1 MITLAAIGGVALVE
15 LGMALTP
22 GPNMIHLASRAIT
35 QGRRAGLVSLSG
47 TAMGFVCY
55 LLAAAAGLSA
65 LFAAVP
71 VAFTVVKL
79 AGAAYLGYLAW
90 GMLKPGG
97 RSPFAPAQ
105 DLPPVSDA
113 RLFSMG
119 LLTNL
124 LNPKIALMYA
134 ALLPQFLDPQAG
146 PAWGQLLQLGGVQI
160 IVGISVNALI
170 MLSAARGVGVSGRP
184 APRHDRTA
192 VHGRWFARSLRA
204 AHRPVPHSCLQ
215 LSQPC
220 APVNRSCCEP
230 DSGTLLA
237 SMDAGIHPC
246 PGQTAPAPIP

>member
-1 MITLAAIGGVALVE
+1 MITLTAAAGVALVE

-47 TAMGFVCY
+47 TAVGFVCY
-55 LLAAAAGLSA
+55 LLAATVGLAA

-79 AGAAYLGYLAW
+79 AGAAYLAYLAW

-97 RSPFAPAQ
+97 SSPFSPAQ
-105 DLPPVSDA
+105 DVPPLSDA

-146 PAWGQLLQLGGVQI
+146 PAWVQLLQLGAVQI
-160 IVGISVNALI
+160 IVGTSVNGLI
-170 MLSAARGVGVSGRP
+170 MLGAARLSGFLTARP
-184 APRHDRTA
+184 RAMTVQRFTAGGLLGAFAVRTA
-192 VHGRWFARSLRA
+192 LSRSA
-204 AHRPVPHSCLQ
+204 VSA
-215 LSQPC
+215 
-220 APVNRSCCEP
+220 
-230 DSGTLLA
+230 
-237 SMDAGIHPC
+237 
-246 PGQTAPAPIP
+246 